1 MVNSRDKGARGER
14 EYAAVL
20 TEMGFSARRGC
31 QFAGGEDSPD
41 VVGGI
46 HGTHV
51 EVKRVEKQNLDKAM
65 EQAIRDCGKNV
76 PYVAHRKNGKQWLV
90 TLQLA
95 DLKTFARLVHQEIL
109 LAKHE

>member
-1 MVNSRDKGARGER
+1 MNSRDKGARGER
-14 EYAAVL
+14 EFAKEL
-20 TEMGFSARRGC
+20 TLLGFEARRGC

-46 HGTHV
+46 CGTHA
-51 EVKRVEKQNLDKAM
+51 EVKRVQKLNIDKAM
-65 EQAIRDCGKNV
+65 QQAIRDFGKNV

-109 LAKHE
+109 LANHD

>member
-20 TEMGFSARRGC
+20 TEMGFAARRGC

-51 EVKRVEKQNLDKAM
+51 EVKRVEKLNLDKAM
-65 EQAIRDCGKNV
+65 DQAIRDCGKNV
-76 PYVAHRKNGKQWLV
+76 PYVAHRKNSKQWLV

-95 DLKTFARLVHQEIL
+95 DLKTLARLVHQEIL